1 MNARLRRPA
10 ALMLMMVGLA
20 AFAFGAPLLV
30 ETISATWFYRHSP
43 EAERAARP
51 AVLLDV
57 REPGASSAAS
67 PTVDSSAE
75 SRMPPRV
82 APLSEG
88 TSVTAA
94 AATPDEVPR
103 YAGADELELKV
114 AELRFDDPPEAG
126 ARARIVL
133 EVHNGSE
140 SASPPLVVAIGT
152 DWFEGYRLLGASPEL
167 IDDQISPESTRL
179 LTLPNLAP
187 GTSATYELHLT
198 ALNDDVT
205 PPELRLLLADGA
217 EVAGPQLQVIG
228 PRPRPGLARA
238 LNIPRLNIQAS
249 VVQTVWE
256 PPRFVVGQIQGS
268 ALLGEGNS
276 VLVGH
281 LTGPAGDVFA
291 RLDQL
296 QTGDEVTAV
305 SRGLEYKFVVSER
318 ILRPNDDSSPMD
330 PTPTPRLTL
339 MTCAGTWN
347 PLTRDYSHRI
357 WIVAEPPELA
367 EATIA
372 AQAES
377 AASLPRAEV
386 QSAPVETPDT
396 AGESIPPAPAET
408 PDAARESIPPALDLA
423 SPTVEPALTPSQSAA
438 QIASAAVELPAK
450 RRLVGPLLERWRPLA
465 VRRTA
470 ARSAGRPAPA
480 GLTIDSPLSQARV
493 PANLTVDGAR
503 KGSREQSVRAW
514 LVVRALQPGARWYLY
529 PRELVIGSDGKWQ
542 AELTLG
548 GPPGLPHELRV
559 GVVDSATQAALTRQ
573 AKTHPNEPLDALPP
587 GFWPEAVRIVLRR

>member
-1 MNARLRRPA
+1 
-10 ALMLMMVGLA
+10 MLMTVGLA
-20 AFAFGAPLLV
+20 AFAFGAPPLL
-30 ETISATWFYRHSP
+30 ETISATWFYRHSS

-51 AVLLDV
+51 VVLLDV
-57 REPGASSAAS
+57 QEPDASSAAS
-67 PTVDSSAE
+67 PTIDSWAD
-75 SRMPPRV
+75 SRLPPRV

-94 AATPDEVPR
+94 VAATPEEVPR

-126 ARARIVL
+126 ARARLVL
-133 EVHNGSE
+133 EVYNGSE
-140 SASPPLVVAIGT
+140 SASPPLVVAIRT
-152 DWFEGYRLLGASPEL
+152 DWFESYRLLGASPEL
-167 IDDQISPESTRL
+167 IDDQISPEGTRL
-179 LTLPNLAP
+179 LTVPNLAP

-198 ALNDDVT
+198 ALDDDVT

-217 EVAGPQLQVIG
+217 EVAGPRLQVIG

-238 LNIPRLNIQAS
+238 LTIPRLNIQAN

-318 ILRPNDDSSPMD
+318 LLRPSDDSSQMD

-372 AQAES
+372 ARAES
-377 AASLPRAEV
+377 AASLPQAEV
-386 QSAPVETPDT
+386 QPAPEVTPDT
-396 AGESIPPAPAET
+396 ARDSIPPAP
-408 PDAARESIPPALDLA
+408 DLA
-423 SPTVEPALTPSQSAA
+423 PPTVEPALTPSQSAA
-438 QIASAAVELPAK
+438 QIASAAVELPAQ
-450 RRLVGPLLERWRPLA
+450 RRLVGPLLQRWRPLA

-470 ARSAGRPAPA
+470 GRSAGRPAPA
-480 GLTIDSPLSQARV
+480 GLTIDSPRSQARV
-493 PANLTVDGAR
+493 PANLTIGGAR
-503 KGSREQSVRAW
+503 KGSRELSVRAW
-514 LVVRALQPGARWYLY
+514 LVVRALEPGARWYLY
-529 PRELVIGSDGKWQ
+529 PRELAIGSDGKWQ

-548 GPPGLPHELRV
+548 GPPGLRHELRV

-573 AKTHPNEPLDALPP
+573 ARTHPNEPLDALPP
-587 GFWPEAVRIVLRR
+587 GFWPEAVRIVVRR